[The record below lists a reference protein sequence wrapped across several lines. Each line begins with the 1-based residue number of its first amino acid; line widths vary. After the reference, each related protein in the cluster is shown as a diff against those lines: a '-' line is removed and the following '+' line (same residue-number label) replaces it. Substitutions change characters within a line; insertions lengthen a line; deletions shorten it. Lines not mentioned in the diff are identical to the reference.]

1 MGKLLSK
8 RINQGTLHISTKI
21 TTLVVGGN
29 KADLGLGPI
38 LGPVMVAAPHSPG
51 EAVPVPH
58 PKEAVRLLM
67 PPLPVMASLLASN
80 VTHSS
85 TLISIVVLAKR

>member
-1 MGKLLSK
+1 MGKLISK

-38 LGPVMVAAPHSPG
+38 HGPVMVAAPHPQG

-58 PKEAVRLLM
+58 SKEAVHLLM
-67 PPLPVMASLLASN
+67 PPLPVMASLHASN
-80 VTHSS
+80 VAPSS
-85 TLISIVVLAKR
+85 TLIAIVALAKR